1 MSLKDLIKKAADGD
15 AEALSE
21 LEKLGERTSYL
32 EGELEKA
39 IKARDKAK
47 GSAGLSA
54 QERDELEA
62 LKAKAAEADEAKL
75 KAEGDWRA
83 LEGKLT
89 DKIAKAEAKASE
101 AAQRYADQA
110 VEMAFHGA
118 PELFGGP
125 QARTILTP
133 DFALA
138 GFRQHVQYTPGD
150 GQRHGSVV
158 VRDLKGDPILAA
170 DGTPAPFAEAMARL
184 IDTWPTKQHIL
195 RNGGKAGS
203 GSPGAGTSTDHGT
216 LTRSALVAKAQSGD
230 REAIATL
237 KASPVPGQVQSGPGF
252 ARLQPSGK

>member
-1 MSLKDLIKKAADGD
+1 MDTRAIMSLKDLIKKAADGD

-89 DKIAKAEAKASE
+89 DKIAKAEAKA
-101 AAQRYADQA
+101 A
-110 VEMAFHGA
+110 EMAFHGA

-230 REAIATL
+230 REAIAAL